1 MSSIGNA
8 LAAVLKAQRGDFNH
22 RFKLAQQQYRALTA
36 EAWYAFIADTL
47 NPVAEI
53 IAAHNEDAVSEVIN
67 VLYDQALPLVAK
79 QWLGSAPREPV
90 LAACYKQLLAML
102 APVLVREPERVSA
115 ALLNALHQLCALDSH
130 SPNSP
135 NRAREWT
142 QRMAAILK
150 PVAASASVEQTL
162 ALGRVIAWRV
172 GLAALR
178 EAALRDAPTLPAD
191 WVRQALDIPFTPDA
205 TLWDTL
211 NRNPAMRAEE
221 KEPPRQPE
229 WLGWTGGFR
238 GLGKS
243 GGPFA
248 ALPSIGLAGGRLAA
262 SDGNHTWWLAADGYG
277 QQAVRMGAA
286 ADWPLEAGTPVK
298 VSESGAIT
306 LAGKTH
312 SFAELETARGAL
324 WHSGI
329 LAVVLRTSYQVALLR
344 CPQPR

>member
-8 LAAVLKAQRGDFNH
+8 LATVLKAQRGDFNQ

-115 ALLNALHQLCALDSH
+115 ALLNALHQLCALD
-130 SPNSP
+130 PQQ
-135 NRAREWT
+135 AQEWT
-142 QRMAAILK
+142 KRFAAIVK
-150 PVAASASVEQTL
+150 GAAAAPDVEHVL
-162 ALGRVIAWRV
+162 ALGRVLAWRV
-172 GLAALR
+172 GLAAQR
-178 EAALRDAPTLPAD
+178 EAALRAAPHLPQA
-191 WVRQALDIPFTPDA
+191 WMQQALDLPATPTA
-205 TLWDTL
+205 QLWDTL
-211 NRNPAMRAEE
+211 A
-221 KEPPRQPE
+221 KEPALRADETRPPAKPE
-229 WLGWTGGFR
+229 WLGWAGGFR
-238 GLGKS
+238 GLGRS
-243 GGPFA
+243 GGPFV

-262 SDGNHTWWLAADGYG
+262 SDGVHTWWLAADGYG
-277 QQAVRMGAA
+277 QQVVRMGAA
-286 ADWPLEAGTPVK
+286 EDWPLTSATPVK

-306 LAGKTH
+306 RADKTH
-312 SFAELETARGAL
+312 GFPELETARGAV
-324 WHSGI
+324 WHGGI

-344 CPQPR
+344 CPQP